1 MTGGTAVPVADGD
14 DGAPGVGHRVQLMD
28 VILSAPALGMLK
40 PLALAL
46 VEKDDLG
53 ASAGW
58 DRRAEFKEVCERF
71 DADASLLHSCAR
83 VGRETDPH
91 AGAP

>member
-1 MTGGTAVPVADGD
+1 MTGKTAVAVADGD
-14 DGAPGVGHRVQLMD
+14 DGAPGIGHRVQLMQ
-28 VILSAPALGMLK
+28 VISSAQAPGVSTA
-40 PLALAL
+40 LALAL
-46 VEKDDLG
+46 VEEHDLG

-71 DADASLLHSCAR
+71 DADAPLLHSCAG
-83 VGRETDPH
+83 VSRETDPH